1 VGLGR
6 RLTRQEEIPDTDL
19 QGANGSGYELTVTGF
34 DQQGNPVAARK
45 VALGG
50 GAKWDI
56 PDLAEEEGKAPVGP
70 TLDDEDVPRRSE
82 GNNGSSRAKEW
93 RGSEPEPPPPWWQP
107 PREWGGDHPKA
118 V

>member
-19 QGANGSGYELTVTGF
+19 QCAKGGGYELGVTVF
-34 DQQGNPVAARK
+34 DQQGNQVAVRK

-50 GAKWDI
+50 GAKRDI
-56 PDLAEEEGKAPVGP
+56 PDWPVKQGKAPVGP
-70 TLDDEDVPRRSE
+70 TLDDEDVPLRSE

-93 RGSEPEPPPPWWQP
+93 RMFGARATS
-107 PREWGGDHPKA
+107 A
-118 V
+118 VVAAAAGTWR